1 MEKTCPHCGA
11 SLPEGA
17 SFCPHCASDLSTRR
31 PSRTP
36 RFRPKRV
43 LPVIV
48 AILLVG
54 AGFIGYYT
62 VSRPETY
69 EGQGEVFYSADRKNY
84 QLTLGYPDT
93 RNQPTPSVTQRAA
106 ADEQYRFP
114 MRFYI
119 NDQDTGS
126 DANEEFMKLVD
137 SVSMEVHPL
146 TDTDSPTVCSEP
158 APMPDYSP
166 DAALI
171 TLIDFTVESG
181 DTQMVWNIKMKN
193 GDQIRLSQD
202 LIIQEIPTYNY
213 RYQDTKMDTIS
224 DLQALLDQIA
234 RETAPSDIVNIYLPP
249 VTYEGK
255 LVIDSRPFNF
265 YGCTEGRDRT
275 TFTDT
280 VQLVGEDRSISYFY
294 DIDFVGDGTSVG
306 LSAGVRARA
315 TRCNFSGWK
324 TGMLGYGYA
333 WVNLIESRVEN
344 CEVGFHFNSTGDSA
358 SHSMFNDNTFLN
370 CGTAVLL
377 ENVPTDLTLNFDGS
391 SFSGN
396 KVNIDNRC
404 QHSVN
409 TSEATFD

>member
-126 DANEEFMKLVD
+126 DANEEFTKLVD

-158 APMPDYSP
+158 ASMPDYSP

-213 RYQDTKMDTIS
+213 RYQDAKMDTIS

-249 VTYEGK
+249 VTYEG
-255 LVIDSRPFNF
+255 
-265 YGCTEGRDRT
+265 
-275 TFTDT
+275 
-280 VQLVGEDRSISYFY
+280 
-294 DIDFVGDGTSVG
+294 
-306 LSAGVRARA
+306 
-315 TRCNFSGWK
+315 
-324 TGMLGYGYA
+324 
-333 WVNLIESRVEN
+333 
-344 CEVGFHFNSTGDSA
+344 
-358 SHSMFNDNTFLN
+358 
-370 CGTAVLL
+370 
-377 ENVPTDLTLNFDGS
+377 
-391 SFSGN
+391 
-396 KVNIDNRC
+396 
-404 QHSVN
+404 
-409 TSEATFD
+409 